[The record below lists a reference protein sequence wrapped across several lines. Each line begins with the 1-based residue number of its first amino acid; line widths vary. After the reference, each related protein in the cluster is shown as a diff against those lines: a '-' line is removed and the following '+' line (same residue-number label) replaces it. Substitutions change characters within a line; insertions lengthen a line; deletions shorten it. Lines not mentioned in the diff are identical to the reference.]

1 MVVSFSGTR
10 IRSFLACSTDFRIAS
25 GTSRALPSPTPTCP
39 RPSPTTTRAV
49 KEKRRPPFTTL
60 ATRLMATTRSVRSSA
75 LASIFASA
83 TQSLP
88 LCQLKSQ
95 PAGSGR
101 LGQGLDPPV
110 VLITAAVEHDLADP
124 VGLGLLCHQLAYD
137 LGRGHVAL
145 RLGPALEVGGAT
157 VYGHQRTPRGV
168 VHHLRV
174 DVIEAAED
182 SQAGPLRRALHL
194 PAHPQVPDVAS
205 HHLEGGPHHLAPAFL
220 PTLRRLCSSAYLM
233 PLPLEGSG
241 LRRARSLAVV
251 WPGSALSEPLRVMDT
266 WRSISA
272 CTPSGRG
279 KITGCE

>member
-60 ATRLMATTRSVRSSA
+60 ATRLMATPRSVRSSA

-95 PAGSGR
+95 PAGPGR

-110 VLITAAVEHDLADP
+110 VLVTAAVEDHLADP
-124 VGLGLLCHQLAYD
+124 PGLG
-137 LGRGHVAL
+137 
-145 RLGPALEVGGAT
+145 PTPEVGGAT
-157 VYGHQRTPRGV
+157 VYRHQRTPRRV

-205 HHLEGGPHHLAPAFL
+205 HHLKGGPHHLAPAFL
-220 PTLRRLCSSAYLM
+220 PTFRRMCSSAYLM
-233 PLPLEGSG
+233 PLPL
-241 LRRARSLAVV
+241 
-251 WPGSALSEPLRVMDT
+251 
-266 WRSISA
+266 
-272 CTPSGRG
+272 
-279 KITGCE
+279 